1 MNFSKMREIFRK
13 ETKMPENLTQG
24 QEPAAAQNPFDTS
37 AEQTELDALNAELE
51 QARASME
58 SDFAKVEAQKFNS
71 DTTFQELFFE
81 NPEAAFLQVLQDQN
95 EYLATNI
102 APKEQRAEQ
111 LNADISQKQQFG
123 AIDAGVKA
131 FQQKHPDVDVAALLN
146 FLTNEVPPQVRA
158 ELESLPPEQMLE
170 ELLVLFEQVK
180 NGASQNAEP
189 QGENLPQQIQGVP
202 TDAVQ
207 VQGGGFNESYI
218 TRM

>member
-1 MNFSKMREIFRK
+1 
-13 ETKMPENLTQG
+13 MPENLPQG
-24 QEPAAAQNPFDTS
+24 QEPAAQPQGEPQSNPFDTS
-37 AEQTELDALNAELE
+37 AEQGELDALNAELE

-71 DTTFQELFFE
+71 DTAFQELFFE

-170 ELLVLFEQVK
+170 ELLALFEQVK
-180 NGASQNAEP
+180 NGASQNAQGAEP

-202 TDAVQ
+202 TDAAQ
-207 VQGGGFNESYI
+207 VQGGGFNENYI